1 MISETEHKNSVSS
14 MHVYGNLFF
23 FLLLYLYLV
32 LLDVSITLHS
42 LVDRHQRPRGTWYLA
57 RIEEA
62 LLT

>member
-1 MISETEHKNSVSS
+1 